1 MKWVYVEELKEHIGE
16 IVELRGWVWNM
27 RSSGKIHFV
36 QFRDGT
42 GFVQV
47 VVESSTVPADVFER
61 ASKLRIESSVIVRG
75 LVKEDKRSPFGVEVL
90 ATDVVPVQIPEE
102 PYPISKKD
110 HGIDFL
116 MSYRH
121 LWLRSRRQFHILRVR
136 DAIIWAIRKFY
147 KERNFVLI
155 DTPIFTGSIGE
166 TAGNLFELD
175 YFDYGKVYL
184 TQTGQLYL
192 EAACL
197 AFGKVYNLGPTF
209 RAEKSKTRRHLIE
222 FWMHEAEV
230 AYYEHEDNLRLQEEL
245 VSYVVKYV
253 LENASQHLL
262 ALNRDL
268 SKLEKVTPPFERI
281 TYDEAVKF
289 LQSKGVD
296 IQWGDDFGGDE
307 ETMIASQ
314 FEKPVF
320 VTHYP
325 RKAKAFYMQPDPR
338 RPEVVL
344 CADLLAPE
352 GYGEIIGGSQRI
364 HDYDLLLERLQE
376 FNLPVE
382 KYQWYLDLRKWG
394 SVPHSGFGL
403 GIERTVAWI
412 CGLEHIREAIPFAR
426 TLYRVYP

>member
-1 MKWVYVEELKEHIGE
+1 VNWFYIEQLREHIGE
-16 IVELRGWVWNM
+16 EAELRGWVWNM
-27 RSSGKIHFV
+27 RSSGKIHFI

-47 VVESSTVPADVFER
+47 VVESSFSGQDVFDR
-61 ASKLRIESSVIVRG
+61 ASKLRIESSAVVRG
-75 LVKEDKRSPFGVEVL
+75 KVVEDQRSPYGVEIH
-90 ATDVVPVQIPEE
+90 ATDVIPVQIPEE
-102 PYPISKKD
+102 AYPISKKD

-121 LWLRSRRQFHILRVR
+121 LWLRSRRQFHILKVR
-136 DAIIWAIRKFY
+136 DAILRAIREFY
-147 KERNFVLI
+147 KARNFTLI
-155 DTPIFTGSIGE
+155 DTPIFTGAIGE

-192 EAACL
+192 EAACM

-230 AYYEHEDNLRLQEEL
+230 AYYEFEDNLKLQEQL
-245 VSYVVKYV
+245 VSHIVKYV
-253 LENASQHLL
+253 LENASEHLR
-262 ALNRDL
+262 ALGRDT
-268 SKLEKVTPPFERI
+268 SKLEKVEPPFERI
-281 TYDEAVKF
+281 RYDDAIKL
-289 LQSKGVD
+289 LQKNGLNAT
-296 IQWGDDFGGDE
+296 WGDDFGGDE
-307 ETMIASQ
+307 ETIIASN
-314 FEKPVF
+314 FDKPVF

-325 RKAKAFYMQPDPR
+325 RKVKAFYMQPDPQ

-364 HDYDLLLERLQE
+364 HDYKLLLERLEE
-376 FNLPVE
+376 FNLPKE
-382 KYQWYLDLRKWG
+382 KYQWYLDLRRWG

-426 TLYRVYP
+426 TLYRIYP